1 MRGASLLKWKMR
13 RPKHRKLSC
22 RIAVMKSSGRA
33 EPLAYTNASNGGGS
47 LAASALLSPGESSAI
62 SGDAAQKLGY
72 SRR

>member
-1 MRGASLLKWKMR
+1 MKFERASST
-13 RPKHRKLSC
+13 PGVHD
-22 RIAVMKSSGRA
+22 
-33 EPLAYTNASNGGGS
+33 ASNGGGS

>member
-13 RPKHRKLSC
+13 RSKHRKLSC

-33 EPLAYTNASNGGGS
+33 EPLAYTNANGGGS

>member
-22 RIAVMKSSGRA
+22 RIAVMKFERASST
-33 EPLAYTNASNGGGS
+33 PCTNASNGGGS